1 NGNDEI
7 YINDIEVKY
16 VGEENTECNAEIR
29 PEVTSISGTKTW
41 KDGNAKDRPTEI
53 TVNLLADGMK
63 VDSVT
68 IDKDDALADD
78 ENMWAYSFEN
88 LRKLDNAGENEVIYT
103 VEEAVVPGYKSIVSG
118 NNLTNVRY
126 SDATIEIPVEKVWE
140 GPKVET
146 KPVTI
151 NLLTDGEKEADLEL
165 SEANDWKGSFE
176 NLAIYD
182 SKGEEIEYTIE
193 EVEVDGYNTEITGDA
208 NEGFTVTNTQKTYA
222 IGDYVWIDYNSD
234 GTQDESANAVLE
246 GVIVEL
252 YEVGNDEPIRTTE
265 TDENGLY
272 IFDELLAGEY
282 KVKFTL

>member
-1 NGNDEI
+1 
-7 YINDIEVKY
+7 
-16 VGEENTECNAEIR
+16 
-29 PEVTSISGTKTW
+29 
-41 KDGNAKDRPTEI
+41 
-53 TVNLLADGMK
+53 
-63 VDSVT
+63 
-68 IDKDDALADD
+68 
-78 ENMWAYSFEN
+78 
-88 LRKLDNAGENEVIYT
+88 
-103 VEEAVVPGYKSIVSG
+103 VVPGYKSIVSG
-118 NNLTNVRY
+118 NNITNVRY

-282 KVKFTL
+282 KVKFTLTEEQAKKYKFTEYKVAEDTTEDSDAGDAGWTEVIKLNDDNSNLTKDY